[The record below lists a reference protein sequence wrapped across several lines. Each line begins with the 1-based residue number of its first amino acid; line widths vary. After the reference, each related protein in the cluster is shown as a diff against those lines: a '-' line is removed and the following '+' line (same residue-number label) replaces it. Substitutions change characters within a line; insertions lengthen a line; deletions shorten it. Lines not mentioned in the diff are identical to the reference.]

1 MHSFVRRI
9 VDYLRFERNPGGID
23 ALDGLRGIA
32 ILLVLFRH
40 GIRPFYDPNSSTLP
54 IIGGWDL
61 MTPMANGWM
70 GVDLF
75 FVLSGFLVTHHILR
89 RWGSRFRWSDVSKY
103 FTKRVLRIVPAY
115 YAFLFIVVAGLIP
128 LYEVPQENLSQQVL
142 HHVLFLQDYH
152 PSHLVVAFWSLGVEE
167 KFYFL
172 IPLLMV
178 PLLRVPSTRVRIQII
193 ALLICLPLV
202 LRILTYMNH
211 DPFESYAEFF
221 WTLRSPFHLA
231 CDALLIG
238 TLCAMIYQH
247 RAEYSLLENPR
258 FSRSLFWGGTAWIG
272 YLLCAQPLM
281 NGIDWF
287 RATLMFPALGVGF
300 GAILLSLVLKPGSY
314 AEPFKSPVL
323 FFFSKISYSLYLV
336 HMVFINSVYVLLTQV
351 PGFES
356 LSAGG
361 QFLIYMPA
369 YTLVSVT
376 AALALHYAVEKP
388 FLLLKDYDRREV
400 WRSNALP
407 SLGHQATVS
416 SS

>member
-1 MHSFVRRI
+1 MHSLVRRT

-40 GIRPFYDPNSSTLP
+40 GIRPFYDPSSVTLP
-54 IIGGWDL
+54 IGGWDL

-89 RWGSRFRWSDVSKY
+89 RWGNRFQWGDVSKY

-128 LYEVPQENLSQQVL
+128 FYEVPQENLSRQTL
-142 HHVLFLQDYH
+142 HHVLFLQDYI
-152 PSHLVVAFWSLGVEE
+152 PSNIVVAFWSLGVEE

-178 PLLRVPSTRVRIQII
+178 PLLRLPSTRVRLQII
-193 ALLICLPLV
+193 GLLICVPLV
-202 LRILTYMNH
+202 LRIVTYVNH

-238 TLCAMIYQH
+238 TLCALIYHH
-247 RAEYSLLENPR
+247 RSEYPPLEDPR
-258 FSRSLFWGGTAWIG
+258 FSKALFWGGMVWIG
-272 YLLCAQPLM
+272 YLLCARPLM
-281 NGIDWF
+281 TGIDWF

-336 HMVFINSVYVLLTQV
+336 HMVFINSVYVLLTHL

-356 LSAGG
+356 LASGT
-361 QFLIYMPA
+361 QFLIYMPV
-369 YTLVSVT
+369 YTSISIA
-376 AALALHYAVEKP
+376 AALTLHYLVEKP
-388 FLLLKDYDRREV
+388 FLLLKDYDRRETWYSKSFPTLGQRTTV
-400 WRSNALP
+400 HP
-407 SLGHQATVS
+407 S
-416 SS
+416 